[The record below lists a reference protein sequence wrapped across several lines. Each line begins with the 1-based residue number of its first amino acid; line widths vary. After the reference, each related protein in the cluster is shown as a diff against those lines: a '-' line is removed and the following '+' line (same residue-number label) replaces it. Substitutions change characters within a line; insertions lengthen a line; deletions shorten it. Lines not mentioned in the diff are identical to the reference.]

1 MSEWLQVHRGDQP
14 LIVSF
19 PHTGT
24 DIPAD
29 VEQHLVSPWL
39 ARKDADWWVHLLY
52 DMAPK
57 LGAST
62 VRTTISRTVIDVNR
76 DPSGASLYPGQ
87 ATTDLCPVTTFDGE
101 PLYKRGS
108 EPDESEIERR
118 REQFFTPYHTVL
130 AAEIERVRAKLGVA
144 VLYDAHSILSHVPR
158 LFDGQ
163 LPNFN
168 IGTNNGATCN
178 VALTRRVEAICDDPR
193 FTRVT
198 NGRFRGGW
206 TTRHYGQPMRG
217 VHAIQMELACRSYMD
232 EPNAPLSSDNWPP
245 SYDISRAA
253 NAREVLSKVLSACIE
268 FAASLRSK
276 K

>member
-1 MSEWLQVHRGDQP
+1 MSAWLQIHHGDRP

-24 DIPAD
+24 DIPA
-29 VEQHLVSPWL
+29 EIEEHLVSPWL

-52 DMAPK
+52 DLAPK

-62 VRTTISRTVIDVNR
+62 VRTTLSRTVIDVNR

-101 PLYKRGS
+101 PLYKSGR
-108 EPDESEIERR
+108 EPDESEIARR
-118 REQFFTPYHTVL
+118 RERFFAPYHTAL
-130 AAEIERVRAKLGVA
+130 AAEVERVRAKLGVV

-217 VHAIQMELACRSYMD
+217 VHAIQMELACRTYMD
-232 EPNAPLSSDNWPP
+232 EPNAPLSSENWPP

-253 NAREVLSKVLSACIE
+253 SAREVLGKVLSACIE